1 MMRMQTTK
9 RVYQILQ
16 DLNRKI
22 DRDHP
27 AEEYDEK
34 AFTIFVQT
42 GLRLS
47 IQPHAPSVNIIY
59 EKSPLSLLTV
69 HHEVRNDK
77 RKSRH
82 SSSALVPPELK
93 LSRSST
99 NQSQSSGSSR
109 RSKTMRQSKKIGFLK
124 PPVLKTSKLTHQ
136 HEISDRKTRRYMSSA
151 AVPSPSIVDSL
162 GGQQDKISQ
171 RINNRSN
178 NRRNTY
184 KRPSNLISV
193 KFMRSSSTH

>member
-69 HHEVRNDK
+69 NHEVRNDK

-99 NQSQSSGSSR
+99 NQSQSSGLSR
-109 RSKTMRQSKKIGFLK
+109 RSKTMRQSKKIGY
-124 PPVLKTSKLTHQ
+124 LKTSKSTHQ

-171 RINNRSN
+171 RINNRSS

-184 KRPSNLISV
+184 KGGSNLISV